1 MWQNRFPKLAG
12 MVSSGSAGA
21 PIAPVGESQ
30 PAMATK
36 SMGLALKPTAVPSQ
50 LPKVPMLAAHPD
62 MDEKIKHRALMN
74 IAMGHKGF

>member
-1 MWQNRFPKLAG
+1 MWQKRFPKLAG

-30 PAMATK
+30 PAMATH
-36 SMGLALKPTAVPSQ
+36 SMGQALRPQAVPTQ
-50 LPKVPMLAAHPD
+50 LPKIPTLAAQPD
-62 MDEKIKHRALMN
+62 MDEKVKHRALMN